1 MSSTIKVKINKLTP
15 AGFNSEE
22 DFLAIEEPLEIRL
35 SYFQNSN
42 RKENNL
48 SITMRTPGE
57 DSELALGFLFTE
69 GIIDSMDQVLSIHSF
84 SENTITIA
92 FTENVIFDIKKLE
105 KHFYTSSS
113 CGICGKTSIEAIRT
127 IKSSTTNNKTL
138 IVNSTVIQNLPSA
151 LRIKQNIFEQTG
163 GLHASAIFNPEG
175 ELILLCEDVG
185 RHNALD
191 KLIGSALKTNI
202 LPLEK
207 YILLLS
213 GRASFELI
221 QKATMAGITIV
232 ASIGAPSSL
241 AVELANERE
250 MTLIGF
256 LRNKQFN
263 IYCGK
268 ERIKLKD
275 SELKTA

>member
-1 MSSTIKVKINKLTP
+1 MSSTIKIKIGKLTP
-15 AGFNSEE
+15 TGLNSEE
-22 DFLAIEEPLEIRL
+22 DLLAIEEPLEIRI
-35 SYFQNSN
+35 SYFKNKN
-42 RKENNL
+42 REENNL

-84 SENTITIA
+84 SENSITIA
-92 FTENVIFDIKKLE
+92 FTKNVIFDIKKLE

>member
-1 MSSTIKVKINKLTP
+1 MSSTIKIKIDKLTP
-15 AGFNSEE
+15 TGLNSEE
-22 DFLAIEEPLEIRL
+22 DLLAIEEPLEIRI
-35 SYFQNSN
+35 SYFKNKN
-42 RKENNL
+42 REENNL

-84 SENTITIA
+84 SENTITNA

>member
-1 MSSTIKVKINKLTP
+1 MSSTIKIKIDKLTP
-15 AGFNSEE
+15 TGLNSEE
-22 DFLAIEEPLEIRL
+22 DLLAIEEPLEIRI
-35 SYFQNSN
+35 SYFKNKN
-42 RKENNL
+42 REENNL

-84 SENTITIA
+84 SENSITIA
-92 FTENVIFDIKKLE
+92 FTKNVIFDIKKLE

>member
-69 GIIDSMDQVLSIHSF
+69 GIIDSMNQVLSINSY
-84 SENTITIA
+84 SENIITIA

-275 SELKTA
+275 SELKIA

>member
-1 MSSTIKVKINKLTP
+1 MSSTIKIKIDKLTP
-15 AGFNSEE
+15 TGLNSEE
-22 DFLAIEEPLEIRL
+22 DLLAIEEPLEIRI
-35 SYFQNSN
+35 SYFKNNN
-42 RKENNL
+42 RKEDNL

-84 SENTITIA
+84 SENSITIA
-92 FTENVIFDIKKLE
+92 FTKNVIFDIKKLE